1 VDSYRVRVVA
11 FSTLS
16 ILLAAL
22 VDAVFYLLGGLAD
35 ALLAMLWG
43 GLRMYAPT
51 ISVLA
56 VAGRKIVRD
65 SLRLGGKALIL
76 YLAAPLIAF
85 SAVLLYH
92 IIITPMGLLTLEPL
106 QTMAPP
112 GLTTEALLVLTIING
127 YISSITINTLFA
139 LGEEIGWRGY
149 LQTELEAAGYS
160 TLRSALLVGL
170 IWGLW
175 HATAILLL
183 GQNYPEN
190 RPLGVI
196 LFIAF
201 TAMLSYPLAA
211 VRSFSSSVI
220 PAASLHGAINAI
232 WGLTILTTRAPR
244 ELGGLGL
251 LGIAT
256 WLIISSATYSAFRLQ
271 KRPTSYAVPA

>member
-1 VDSYRVRVVA
+1 MDRVVA
-11 FSTLS
+11 TYRVKIVTFSALS
-16 ILLAAL
+16 LLLAAL
-22 VDAVFYLLGGLAD
+22 VDVVFYLLGGLVD
-35 ALLAMLWG
+35 VFLAMLWG

-56 VAGRKIVRD
+56 VAGRKTVRD
-65 SLRLGGKALIL
+65 SLLLGRRALIL
-76 YLAAPLIAF
+76 YFASPLIAF
-85 SAVLLYH
+85 SAVFLYH
-92 IIITPMGLLTLEPL
+92 VIITLMGLLTLEPL
-106 QTMAPP
+106 QAMAPP
-112 GLTTEALLVLTIING
+112 YITMEALPVLTIISG
-127 YISSITINTLFA
+127 YISSITINSLFA

-160 TLRSALLVGL
+160 TLRASILVGL

-175 HATAILLL
+175 HASAILLL

-190 RPLGVI
+190 RPLGVV
-196 LFIAF
+196 LFAAF
-201 TAMLSYPLAA
+201 TTILSYPFAA
-211 VRSFSSSVI
+211 LRRFSSSVI

-256 WLIISSATYSAFRLQ
+256 WLIISSMTYYVSGLR
-271 KRPTSYAVPA
+271 KTPTS